1 MMEWIYQM
9 IGGNKIKLTV
19 NERILLH
26 LRRYYG
32 AKKLVEAPQAVT
44 QKGIADAID
53 IRVTHVPRSVKKL
66 DEEGMIY
73 ESVMHIKGLDKRR
86 KAYFLTEKGMFY
98 ANEIKR
104 NIEER
109 RVPYKDENGKV
120 NDVKIEKLH
129 EITGIKVDILDLM
142 RLLDREGVLSRS
154 SLELLVDKTKVLK
167 TEKETKLPEYMHELQ
182 VPKKFVGR
190 KKEIDK
196 LQDWMKDGGI
206 TLISIQGKSGIGK
219 TSLLGKVLSKV
230 KNENIF
236 YYDFRRGEGFDE
248 MLENLSEFFSRLN
261 RAQLKSILKTK
272 RKGQKDI
279 LKGITSALDDTN
291 TILLFDSLDEADS
304 QSKRL
309 FSNLSRDIEPLKGSK
324 LIILQQSSKPY
335 YSKEILDSEHFR
347 SLKLEGL
354 DKKSCKVLLSKK
366 KLDSKDFERIYTLA
380 EGNPR
385 ALKLIVSEDVSHLR
399 KTGKFTSDELTLIKY
414 LKSLDKI

>member
-1 MMEWIYQM
+1 M

-32 AKKLVEAPQAVT
+32 AKNQVEAPQAVT
-44 QKGIADAID
+44 QKGIADGID

-120 NDVKIEKLH
+120 NDVKIEKLD
-129 EITGIKVDILDLM
+129 EITGIKVDILDLV
-142 RLLDREGVLSRS
+142 RLIDREGVLSQS
-154 SLELLVDKTKVLK
+154 SLELLVDKTKITK
-167 TEKETKLPEYMHELQ
+167 SEKETKLPDYMHKLQ

-190 KKEIDK
+190 KKEIDE
-196 LQDWMKDGGI
+196 LLDWIEDEEI
-206 TLISIQGKSGIGK
+206 TLISVQGKSGMGK
-219 TSLLGKVLSKV
+219 TSLLGKVLSKL
-230 KNENIF
+230 KPENNVF
-236 YYDFRRGEGFDE
+236 YYDFKRGEGFDE
-248 MLENLSEFFSRLN
+248 MLENLSEFFTRLN
-261 RAQLKSILKTK
+261 RGSLKSILKTK

-279 LKGITSALDDTN
+279 LKGITSAICDTN

-304 QSKRL
+304 QSKKL
-309 FSNLSRDIEPLKGSK
+309 FSNLSRDLEPLTESK
-324 LIILQQSSKPY
+324 IITLHRSSKTF

-347 SLKLEGL
+347 SLELKGL
-354 DKKSCKVLLSKK
+354 DKKSCKALLGKK
-366 KLDSKDFERIYTLA
+366 KVDSDDFERIYTLT

-385 ALKLIVSEDVSHLR
+385 ALKLIFSEDVSHL
-399 KTGKFTSDELTLIKY
+399 KKSGKFTSDELTLIKY

>member
-1 MMEWIYQM
+1 M

-32 AKKLVEAPQAVT
+32 AKKEVEAPQAVT

-120 NDVKIEKLH
+120 NDVKIENLD
-129 EITGIKVDILDLM
+129 EITGIRVDILDLI
-142 RLLDREGVLSRS
+142 RLIDREGVLCQS
-154 SLELLVDKTKVLK
+154 SLELLVDKTKI
-167 TEKETKLPEYMHELQ
+167 TEAEKETKLPDYMHKLQ
-182 VPKKFVGR
+182 SPQKFVGR
-190 KKEIDK
+190 KKEIDE
-196 LQDWMKDGGI
+196 LLNWIKDEEI
-206 TLISIQGKSGIGK
+206 ILISIHGKSGIGK
-219 TSLLGKVLSKV
+219 TSLLGKVISKLKP
-230 KNENIF
+230 KNNVF
-236 YYDFRRGEGFDE
+236 YYDFKRGEGSDE
-248 MLENLSEFFSRLN
+248 MLENLSEFFTRLN
-261 RAQLKSILKTK
+261 RPQLKSVLKNK
-272 RKGQKDI
+272 KKGQKDI
-279 LKGITSALDDTN
+279 INSITSAVADTN
-291 TILLFDSLDEADS
+291 TILLLDSLDEADS

-309 FSNLSRDIEPLKGSK
+309 FSNLSRDLEPLAKSK
-324 LIILQQSSKPY
+324 IITLHRSSITY
-335 YSKEILDSEHFR
+335 YSKDSMDSSQFR
-347 SLKLEGL
+347 SLELKGL
-354 DKKSCKVLLSKK
+354 DKKDCKTLLGKK
-366 KLDSKDFERIYTLA
+366 KLDSDDFNRIYTLT

-385 ALKLIVSEDVSHLR
+385 ALKLILSEDVSHL
-399 KTGKFTSDELTLIKY
+399 KKSGKFTSDELTLIKY

>member
-1 MMEWIYQM
+1 M

-32 AKKLVEAPQAVT
+32 AKKLVEAPQTVT

-109 RVPYKDENGKV
+109 RIPYKDENGKV
-120 NDVKIEKLH
+120 NDVKIEELD
-129 EITGIKVDILDLM
+129 EITGIKVDVLDLV
-142 RLLDREGVLSRS
+142 RLIDREGVLSQS
-154 SLELLVDKTKVLK
+154 SLELLIDKTKITK
-167 TEKETKLPEYMHELQ
+167 DEKETKLPDYMHKLQ
-182 VPKKFVGR
+182 APKKFVGR
-190 KKEIDK
+190 KKEIDE
-196 LQDWMKDGGI
+196 LLDWIKDERI
-206 TLISIQGKSGIGK
+206 TLISVQGKSGIGK
-219 TSLLGKVLSKV
+219 TSLLGKVLSKI
-230 KNENIF
+230 KTENIF
-236 YYDFRRGEGFDE
+236 YYDFKRSEGFDE
-248 MLENLSEFFSRLN
+248 MMENLSEFFIRLN
-261 RAQLKSILKTK
+261 RTQLKSILKTK

-279 LKGITSALDDTN
+279 LKGMTSAICDTN
-291 TILLFDSLDEADS
+291 AILLFDSLDEADS

-309 FSNLSRDIEPLKGSK
+309 FSNLSRDLEPLAGSN
-324 LIILQQSSKPY
+324 IITLHRSSKTF

-347 SLKLEGL
+347 SLELKGL
-354 DKKSCKVLLSKK
+354 DKISCRTLFGKK
-366 KLDSKDFERIYTLA
+366 KLDSDDFERIYTLT

-385 ALKLIVSEDVSHLR
+385 ALKLIVSEDVSHL
-399 KTGKFTSDELTLIKY
+399 KKSGKFTSDELTLIKY